1 MSISDDTDTD
11 APNPRDDPEAVI
23 REELG
28 DHREALQDL
37 AEMDLGP
44 LSADAR
50 KALAI
55 LEEDQEGSS

>member
-1 MSISDDTDTD
+1 MSISDDTDVD

-28 DHREALQDL
+28 DHREALEEL
-37 AEMDLGP
+37 AELNLGP
-44 LSADAR
+44 LSDDAR

-55 LEEDQEGSS
+55 LDGDQEGSS

>member
-28 DHREALQDL
+28 DHRDALEDL

-44 LSADAR
+44 LSADAE
-50 KALAI
+50 KALSI
-55 LEEDQEGSS
+55 LDEDQEGSS